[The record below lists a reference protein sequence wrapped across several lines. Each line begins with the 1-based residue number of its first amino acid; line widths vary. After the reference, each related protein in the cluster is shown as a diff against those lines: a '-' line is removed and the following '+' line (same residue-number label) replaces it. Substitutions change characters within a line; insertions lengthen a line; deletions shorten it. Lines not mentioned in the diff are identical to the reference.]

1 MKIFF
6 EEYEYPIERV
16 KSTFESGLYSTSRD
30 GEKARLNAVGYYYS
44 TKVNDSVFILPKVFL
59 FEEEKEIG
67 EEGEK
72 TTCISAFKRYDPLK
86 IIDIDS
92 ESNPLKEKGDDA
104 VVFEL
109 STWIYLA
116 IKQYNKRNE
125 NNRIVEDNLITNVK
139 SIGDHHSVTYLD
151 IILSL
156 RKFNKEHRHL
166 FTFISIINSKGHNKI
181 NWRRTINNIHPVI
194 QDNIPFY
201 LEYKTANKIINYDEE
216 LIVLFYSVLEYLK
229 VKCRFKSNIDLNY
242 NLIKPSKIQSM
253 IETKKGTRILKRI
266 RHKFFKDELVALWKL
281 LYTFFDKSEQI
292 AAKNYSSETLLARQF
307 NNVFED
313 MIDML
318 LSDPQEDLPDGLK
331 DQPDGKRVD
340 HIYRDQSLLDDSLI
354 YYIGDSKY
362 YKDTTSLGKNSI
374 YKQFTYAKN
383 VIQINLNIYFSNHQQ
398 WLEQNGKQLRYRDDL
413 TEGYNITPNFF
424 IRGNVDPDNLDY
436 SDHQIRAEHDDKEKE
451 KRPRKSFQFKNRLF
465 DRDTMFTKEYNI
477 NFLYVL
483 AAYAANADNRQFKY
497 ETREIFREDI
507 IKLLN
512 TKYDFY
518 VLEAING
525 KLEDAVNNCFQLLL
539 GKIYR
544 PYQGCDYAIMA
555 LEKIAHENSQIIQAA
570 RKEFTIYSGLDL
582 TSESVEEFLKKKKKK
597 TTASVIHGLGQQMD
611 YNISLAADSPVEYE
625 MVHQPKNGVL
635 MVMMENYDKKSAN
648 FISSGKLAI
657 GIKLT
662 KDSFEIVEH
671 LKAIGFVLFHHRSD
685 KGQHLFRIKDDC
697 VLKSDEEIESDR
709 YKNIRTAKNYVVFDI
724 DLEKQELDTS
734 KIHSK
739 NKKQYGNSTRYDAQY
754 ATIEELY

>member
-6 EEYEYPIERV
+6 EECEYPIKRV
-16 KSTFESGLYSTSRD
+16 QDTFENGLYSTFNK
-30 GEKARLNAVGYYYS
+30 GESARLNAVGYYYS

-59 FEEEKEIG
+59 FDDNKR
-67 EEGEK
+67 
-72 TTCISAFKRYDPLK
+72 AFKRYDPLE
-86 IIDIDS
+86 IIDIDTDN
-92 ESNPLKEKGDDA
+92 NPLKENGDDA
-104 VVFEL
+104 VIFEL
-109 STWIYLA
+109 STWIFLA
-116 IKQYNKRNE
+116 IKQYNKRNA
-125 NNRIVEDNLITNVK
+125 NNRISQDNLITNVK
-139 SIGDHHSVTYLD
+139 STGDHHSATYLD

-156 RKFNKEHRHL
+156 RRFSKEHRNL
-166 FTFISIINSKGHNKI
+166 FTFITIINSRGNHKI
-181 NWRRTINNIHPVI
+181 NWKKTINNVTPFLS
-194 QDNIPFY
+194 NNTPFY
-201 LEYKTANKIINYDEE
+201 LEFKHDNKTINYDEE
-216 LIVLFYSVLEYLK
+216 LIRLFYSVLEYLK
-229 VKCRFKSNIDLNY
+229 IKYRFKSHIDLNY
-242 NLIKPSKIQSM
+242 DLLKPNKIESM
-253 IETKKGTRILKRI
+253 IACKKGTRILKKI
-266 RHKFFKDELVALWKL
+266 RHRFFKDELVALWNL

-292 AAKNYSSETLLARQF
+292 AAKNYPSETLLARQF

-313 MIDML
+313 MIDQL
-318 LSDPQEDLPDGLK
+318 IGDEESSLPDSLK
-331 DQPDGKRVD
+331 DQPDGKVVD
-340 HIYRDQSLLDDSLI
+340 HIYSDKSLLDDNLI
-354 YYIGDSKY
+354 YFIGDSKY
-362 YKDTTSLGKNSI
+362 YKDTTALTKNSI

-383 VIQINLNIYFSNHQQ
+383 VIQINLNIFFDKNDWFNNH
-398 WLEQNGKQLRYRDDL
+398 RYRDDL

-424 IRGNVDPDNLDY
+424 IRGNVDPEKLIY
-436 SDHQIRAEHDDKEKE
+436 TEHQIKAEVDSNGKEIIRE
-451 KRPRKSFQFKNRLF
+451 SFQFKNRLF

-483 AAYAANADNRQFKY
+483 SAYAANADNRQFKY

-555 LEKIAHENSQIIQAA
+555 LDKREAHENSQIIQAA
-570 RKEFTIYSGLDL
+570 RKEFTVYRGLDL

-597 TTASVIHGLGQQMD
+597 ITASVIHGLGQQMD
-611 YNISLAADSPVEYE
+611 YDISLAAESSVKYE
-625 MVHQPKNGVL
+625 TVHQIKNGVL
-635 MVMMENYDKKSAN
+635 MVMMENYNKKSAN
-648 FISSGKLAI
+648 FINSGKLAI

-662 KDSFEIVEH
+662 QDSFEIVEH
-671 LKAIGFVLFHHRSD
+671 LKTIGFVLFHHRSD
-685 KGQHLFRIKDDC
+685 EGQHLFRVKDEC
-697 VLKSDEEIESDR
+697 VLKSVEEIETNR
-709 YKNIRTAKNYVVFDI
+709 YKNIRTAKNYVVLNI

-739 NKKQYGNSTRYDAQY
+739 NKKQSGNSTRYDAQY